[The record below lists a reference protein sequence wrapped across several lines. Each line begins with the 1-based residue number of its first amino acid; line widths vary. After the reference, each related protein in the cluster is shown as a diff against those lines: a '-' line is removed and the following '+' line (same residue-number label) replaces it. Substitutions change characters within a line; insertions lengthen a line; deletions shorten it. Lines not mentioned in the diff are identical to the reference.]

1 MKKDTVKKLAW
12 GVLIALL
19 FSLLVSVLL
28 IFGFFR
34 DMELKS
40 LDFRFRWR
48 GPQDVSYSDL
58 IIVAIDQ
65 QTFTACQDRYP
76 YPREYYAT
84 LVDNLNEV
92 GIRRIMFDIQFTEP
106 DMKNPQGDSILAD
119 AIRRNGNIIL
129 AGKIDRVQAG
139 GEVYAYP
146 NEPLPVLMETGSE
159 WGVVGEIQDPDG
171 FMRRY
176 SIFEA
181 YQNRYIY
188 SLGTRVLFA
197 ENGIVGSPE
206 FEFTDDGYFVFPDV
220 NGDKSVRIK
229 AHRGSQGYEQTILI
243 NYYGPAGTFPTYSLS
258 AVLDDADFDLKDE
271 EDTDYMELFKKNSIY
286 PFEMRIAM
294 LTDSVLQEEAFLA
307 LAMED
312 TAAVEKILD
321 HANPFLDKIAFI
333 GVSIEEL
340 HDNKYT
346 PYYNYAGVR
355 MLMPGVE
362 THAHATQTMLD
373 QNFISAIPF
382 YQNILIVFIMG
393 IITALVVSI
402 VRPVL
407 GGVFSLLLI
416 ACFVFTSIW
425 LFIEQNIWIQMIP
438 ALSIVLLSYI
448 SNVVYQF
455 LSEQKEKKKI
465 RGMFQTYMSP
475 KVLKYLEDHP
485 DAFSLS
491 GEKRDATMFF
501 SDVAGFTTISESL
514 SAEELSVVL
523 NKYLSPM
530 TDICMRYDGYV
541 DKYEGDAIMCDFGVP
556 MEDPDHAWKACWAAL
571 DQQVTLVELRKEIKK
586 DHGVD
591 IYVRMGINSGFVSA
605 GNMGSAQRFQYT
617 VMGDAVNQAS
627 RFEGA
632 NKQYGTYIMIGEET
646 LRQAADRIEVRILDK
661 LVVKGKL
668 IPITVYE
675 LMAKK
680 GELSDEQALIRAHFT
695 KGIELY
701 WKRQW
706 DAAIG
711 QFQQAIA
718 VTGDDPPSKV
728 FIGRCEIYKENPP
741 GDNWQG
747 EFVMTTK

>member
-1 MKKDTVKKLAW
+1 MKKDIIRKAVW
-12 GVLIALL
+12 GTLIALF
-19 FSLLVSVLL
+19 FSILVSLLL

-34 DMELKS
+34 DFELKS
-40 LDFRFRWR
+40 LDFRFRMR
-48 GPQDVSYSDL
+48 GPQDVSHSDL

-65 QTFTACQDRYP
+65 QTFTACRDRYP

-106 DMKNPQGDSILAD
+106 DIKNPQGDSILAD
-119 AIRRNGNIIL
+119 AIKRNGNVIL

-139 GEVYAYP
+139 GETYAYP

-176 SIFEA
+176 SIFES
-181 YQNRYIY
+181 YQGKYIY
-188 SLGTRVLFA
+188 SLGSKVFFA
-197 ENGIVGSPE
+197 ENGIDKSPE
-206 FEFTDDGYFVFPDV
+206 FEFSDGYFIFPKD
-220 NGDKSVRIK
+220 NGDESVRLQ
-229 AHRGSQGYEQTILI
+229 AHRGSLGFEQTILI
-243 NYYGPAGTFPTYSLS
+243 NYYGPARTFPTFSLS
-258 AVLDDADFDLKDE
+258 AVLDDAEFDLKDE

-286 PFEMRIAM
+286 PFELRIA
-294 LTDSVLQEEAFLA
+294 LLPDSVLQEEAFMALA
-307 LAMED
+307 LED
-312 TAAVEKILD
+312 TEAVEKILD
-321 HANPFLDKIAFI
+321 QANPFLDKIALI

-362 THAHATQTMLD
+362 THAHAIQTMLD
-373 QNFISAIPF
+373 GNFIRTIPF
-382 YQNILIVFIMG
+382 YQNIAIVFIIG
-393 IITALVVSI
+393 ILTALVVSI
-402 VRPVL
+402 VRPVF
-407 GGVFSLLLI
+407 GGVFSLALI
-416 ACFVFTSIW
+416 AGFVFGTLW
-425 LFIEQNIWIQMIP
+425 LFIEKKIWVQMIP
-438 ALSIVLLSYI
+438 ALSVILLSYI

-530 TDICMRYDGYV
+530 TDICMSYDGYV

-571 DQQVTLVELRKEIKK
+571 DQQATLVELRKEIKR

-591 IYVRMGINSGFVSA
+591 IYVRMGVNSGVVSA

-646 LRQAADRIEVRILDK
+646 LKQARDKIEVRILDK

-701 WKRQW
+701 WNRQW
-706 DAAIG
+706 DEAIKY
-711 QFQQAIA
+711 FKQAIA
-718 VTGDDPPSKV
+718 VTGEDPPSKV
-728 FIGRCEIYKENPP
+728 FISRCEIYKVNPP

>member
-1 MKKDTVKKLAW
+1 MKKDIIKKAAW
-12 GVLIALL
+12 GTLIALL
-19 FSLLVSVLL
+19 FSVIVSLLL

-34 DMELKS
+34 DFELKS
-40 LDFRFRWR
+40 LDFRYRWR
-48 GPQDVSYSDL
+48 GPLDVSHSDL
-58 IIVAIDQ
+58 IIIAIDQ
-65 QTFTACQDRYP
+65 QTFTACRDRYV

-84 LVDNLNEV
+84 LIDNLNEV

-106 DMKNPQGDSILAD
+106 DFKNPLGDSILAD
-119 AIRRNGNIIL
+119 AIQRNGNVIL

-139 GEVYAYP
+139 GEIYAYP

-159 WGVVGEIQDPDG
+159 WGVVGELQDPDG

-176 SIFEA
+176 SIFES
-181 YQNRYIY
+181 YQKKFIY
-188 SLGTRVLFA
+188 SLGSKVFFA
-197 ENGIVGSPE
+197 ENGISESPE
-206 FEFTDDGYFVFPDV
+206 FEFNDGYFFFPRDD
-220 NGDKSVRIK
+220 GQDSVK
-229 AHRGSQGYEQTILI
+229 LQAHRGSMGYEQTILI
-243 NYYGPAGTFPTYSLS
+243 NYYGPARTFPTFSLS

-286 PFEMRIAM
+286 PFELRIAM
-294 LTDSVLQEEAFLA
+294 LSDSVLQEEAFMA

-312 TAAVEKILD
+312 TAAVDKILD
-321 HANPFLDKIAFI
+321 LANPFRDKIAMI

-346 PYYNYAGVR
+346 PYYNYGGVR

-362 THAHATQTMLD
+362 THAHAIQTMLD
-373 QNFISAIPF
+373 GSFIRAIPF
-382 YQNILIVFIMG
+382 YQNIAIIFIIG
-393 IITALVVSI
+393 IFTALIVSI
-402 VRPVL
+402 VQPVL
-407 GGVFSLLLI
+407 GGVFSLALI
-416 ACFVFTSIW
+416 GGFVFGSIW
-425 LFIEQNIWIQMIP
+425 LFVEKSTWIQMIP
-438 ALSIVLLSYI
+438 SLSVILLSYI

-530 TDICMRYDGYV
+530 TDICMSYDGYV

-556 MEDPDHAWKACWAAL
+556 MEDPEHAWKACWSAL
-571 DQQVTLVELRKEIKK
+571 DQQARLVGLRKEIKK

-591 IYVRMGINSGFVSA
+591 IYVRMGVNSGVVSA

-632 NKQYGTYIMIGEET
+632 NKQYGSYIMVGAET
-646 LRQAADRIEVRILDK
+646 LKQAGDKIEVRILDK

-680 GELSDEQALIRAHFT
+680 GELTDEQALIRDHFT
-695 KGIELY
+695 KGIDLY
-701 WKRQW
+701 WNRQW
-706 DAAIG
+706 DEAIE
-711 QFQQAIA
+711 QFNQAIA

-728 FIGRCEIYKENPP
+728 FIGRCEIFKDNPP

>member
-1 MKKDTVKKLAW
+1 MKKGVVKKLAW
-12 GVLIALL
+12 GTLIAL
-19 FSLLVSVLL
+19 FFSIVVSLLL
-28 IFGFFR
+28 ILGFFR
-34 DMELKS
+34 DLELKS

-48 GPQDVSYSDL
+48 GPLDVSHSDIV
-58 IIVAIDQ
+58 IIAIDQ
-65 QTFTACQDRYP
+65 QTFTSCQDRYP

-84 LVDNLNEV
+84 LIDNLNEV

-106 DMKNPQGDSILAD
+106 DVKNPLGDSILAD
-119 AIRRNGNIIL
+119 AVRRNGNVIL
-129 AGKIDRVQAG
+129 AGKIDRVRAG
-139 GEVYAYP
+139 GEIYAYAD
-146 NEPLPVLMETGSE
+146 EPLPVLLATGAE
-159 WGVVGEIQDPDG
+159 WGVVGELQDPDG

-176 SIFEA
+176 SIFEE
-181 YQNRYIY
+181 YQGKYKY
-188 SLGTRVLFA
+188 TLGSKVFFA
-197 ENGIVGSPE
+197 EKGFTESPA
-206 FEFTDDGYFVFPDV
+206 FIFSDDNYFVFPKYE
-220 NGDKSVRIK
+220 GDTSVKLK
-229 AHRGSQGYEQTILI
+229 AHRGSQGFEQTILI
-243 NYYGPAGTFPTYSLS
+243 NYYGPAQTFPTFPLS
-258 AVLDDADFDLKDE
+258 AVLDDADFDLKDQ
-271 EDTDYMELFKKNSIY
+271 EDTDYMELFKKNSVY
-286 PFEMRIAM
+286 PFELRIA
-294 LTDSVLQEEAFLA
+294 LLPDSVLQEEAFMALA
-307 LAMED
+307 LDD
-312 TAAVEKILD
+312 TATVEKILD
-321 HANPFLDKIAFI
+321 RANPFKDKIALI

-346 PYYNYAGVR
+346 PFYNFRGVR
-355 MLMPGVE
+355 ALMPGVE
-362 THAHATQTMLD
+362 THAHAIQTMLD
-373 QNFISAIPF
+373 GNFITAIPF
-382 YQNILIVFIMG
+382 YANIIIIFAIG
-393 IITALVVSI
+393 IFTALIVSI
-402 VRPVL
+402 VKPVGGGLFSLFLIGGFVL
-407 GGVFSLLLI
+407 GSF
-416 ACFVFTSIW
+416 W
-425 LFIEQNIWIQMIP
+425 MFIKMSTWIY
-438 ALSIVLLSYI
+438 IVPGISVVLVSYI

-485 DAFSLS
+485 DAFALS

-530 TDICMRYDGYV
+530 TDICMSYDGYV

-556 MEDPDHAWKACWAAL
+556 MEDPDHAWKACYAAI
-571 DQQVTLVELRKEIKK
+571 DQQAKLVELRKEIKK

-591 IYVRMGINSGFVSA
+591 IYVRMGVNSGVVSA

-632 NKQYGTYIMIGEET
+632 NKQYGTYIMVGEET
-646 LRQAADRIEVRILDK
+646 LRQAEDKIEIRILDK

-680 GELSDEQALIRAHFT
+680 GELTNEQAQIKELFT

-701 WKRQW
+701 WNRKW
-706 DAAIG
+706 DSAIE
-711 QFQQAIA
+711 QFKQAIS
-718 VTGDDPPSKV
+718 VTGEDPPSKV
-728 FIGRCEIYKENPP
+728 FIGRCEMYRENPP

>member
-1 MKKDTVKKLAW
+1 MKKDLIKKLAW
-12 GVLIALL
+12 GTLIALF
-19 FSLLVSVLL
+19 FSVVVSGLL

-34 DMELKS
+34 DFELKS

-48 GPQDVSYSDL
+48 GPQDVSHSDL
-58 IIVAIDQ
+58 VIIAIDQ
-65 QTFTACQDRYP
+65 QTYTACPDRYP
-76 YPREYYAT
+76 FPREYYAT
-84 LVDNLNEV
+84 LIDNLNEV

-106 DMKNPQGDSILAD
+106 DMKNPLGDSLLAD
-119 AIRRNGNIIL
+119 AVKRNGNVIL
-129 AGKIDRVQAG
+129 SGKIDRVQAG
-139 GEVYAYP
+139 GSVYAYP
-146 NEPLPVLMETGSE
+146 NEPLPILMETGAE

-176 SIFEA
+176 SIFES
-181 YQNRYIY
+181 YQDRYIY
-188 SLGTRVLFA
+188 TLGAKVFFA
-197 ENGIVGSPE
+197 ENGIHTSPE
-206 FEFTDDGYFVFPDV
+206 YRFNDGYFLFPKD
-220 NGDKSVRIK
+220 NSDETVRIK
-229 AHRGSQGYEQTILI
+229 AHRGSLGFEQTILI
-243 NYYGPAGTFPTYSLS
+243 NYYGPARTFPTYSLS
-258 AVLDDADFDLKDE
+258 SVLDDADFDLKDE

-286 PFEMRIAM
+286 PFELRIA
-294 LTDSVLQEEAFLA
+294 LLPDTVLQEEAFIALA
-307 LAMED
+307 LED
-312 TAAVEKILD
+312 TAAVERILD
-321 HANPFLDKIAFI
+321 MANPFRDKIALV

-346 PYYNYAGVR
+346 PYYNYGGVR

-362 THAHATQTMLD
+362 THGHAIQTMLD
-373 QNFISAIPF
+373 GKYLSAVPF
-382 YQNILIVFIMG
+382 YQNIAIVFIIG
-393 IITALVVSI
+393 ILTALVVSI

-416 ACFVFTSIW
+416 AGFVFGSVW
-425 LFIEQNIWIQMIP
+425 MFIQKSTWIQMVP
-438 ALSIVLLSYI
+438 ALSVILLSYI

-514 SAEELSVVL
+514 SAEELSLVL

-530 TDICMRYDGYV
+530 TDICMKYDGYV

-571 DQQVTLVELRKEIKK
+571 DQQATLVDLRKEIKK

-591 IYVRMGINSGFVSA
+591 IYVRMGVNSGVVSA

-632 NKQYGTYIMIGEET
+632 NKQYGTYIMVGEET
-646 LRQAADRIEVRILDK
+646 LKQAGDRIEVRILDK

-680 GELSDEQALIRAHFT
+680 GELTKEQDQIRQHFT
-695 KGIELY
+695 EGIELY

-706 DAAIG
+706 DAAIEK
-711 QFQQAIA
+711 FNKAIA
-718 VTGDDPPSKV
+718 VTGDDPPSAV
-728 FIGRCEIYKENPP
+728 FIGRCEIFKETPP
-741 GDNWQG
+741 GDDWQG

>member
-1 MKKDTVKKLAW
+1 MKKDTLKKTAW
-12 GVLIALL
+12 GTLIALF
-19 FSLLVSVLL
+19 FSVIVSALL

-34 DMELKS
+34 DFELKS
-40 LDFRFRWR
+40 LDFRFCWR
-48 GPQDVSYSDL
+48 GPEDVSNSDL
-58 IIVAIDQ
+58 IVIAIDQ
-65 QTFTACQDRYP
+65 QTFSACRDRYP

-84 LVDNLNEV
+84 LIDNLNEV

-106 DMKNPQGDSILAD
+106 DMKNPKGDSILAD
-119 AIRRNGNIIL
+119 AVQRNGNVIL

-139 GEVYAYP
+139 GEIYAYP
-146 NEPLPVLMETGSE
+146 NEPLPILMKTGAE

-176 SIFEA
+176 SIFES
-181 YQNRYIY
+181 YQNRYVY
-188 SLGTRVLFA
+188 TLGSKVFFA
-197 ENGIVGSPE
+197 ENGIHESPKYE
-206 FEFTDDGYFVFPDV
+206 FKDGYFYFPKD
-220 NGDKSVRIK
+220 NSKQKVRLK
-229 AHRGSQGYEQTILI
+229 AHRGSMGFEQTILI
-243 NYYGPAGTFPTYSLS
+243 NYYGPARTFPTYSLS
-258 AVLDDADFDLKDE
+258 SVLDDADFDLKDE

-286 PFEMRIAM
+286 PYELRIA
-294 LTDSVLQEEAFLA
+294 LLPDSVLQEEAFTA
-307 LAMED
+307 LAMDD

-321 HANPFLDKIAFI
+321 MANPFRDKIALI
-333 GVSIEEL
+333 GVSIEEV

-346 PYYNYAGVR
+346 PFYNYAGVR

-362 THAHATQTMLD
+362 THAHAIQTMLD

-382 YQNILIVFIMG
+382 YQNILIVFIIG
-393 IITALVVSI
+393 ILTALVVSI
-402 VRPVL
+402 VRPVI
-407 GGVFSLLLI
+407 GGVFSLLMI
-416 ACFVFTSIW
+416 IGFVFGSLW
-425 LFIEQNIWIQMIP
+425 LFIEKNTWIQMVPPITV
-438 ALSIVLLSYI
+438 ILLSYI

-491 GEKRDATMFF
+491 GEKREATMFF
-501 SDVAGFTTISESL
+501 SDVQGFTTISESL
-514 SAEELSVVL
+514 SAEELSLVL

-530 TDICMRYDGYV
+530 TDICMKYDGYV

-571 DQQVTLVELRKEIKK
+571 DQQERLVELRKEIKK

-591 IYVRMGINSGFVSA
+591 IYVRMGVNSGVVSA

-646 LRQAADRIEVRILDK
+646 LNRAKDKIEVRILDK

-675 LMAKK
+675 LLAKK
-680 GELSDEQALIRAHFT
+680 GELSEEKAAIRTHFT
-695 KGIELY
+695 EGIKLY
-701 WKRQW
+701 WQRQW
-706 DAAIG
+706 DAAIAK
-711 QFQQAIA
+711 FNDAIA
-718 VTGDDPPSKV
+718 VTGDDPPSRV
-728 FIGRCEIYKENPP
+728 FIGRCEVFKKNPP
-741 GDNWQG
+741 GDDWQG

>member
-1 MKKDTVKKLAW
+1 MKKDIFRKAAW
-12 GVLIALL
+12 GTLIALL
-19 FSLLVSVLL
+19 FSVIVSILL

-34 DMELKS
+34 DLELKS

-48 GPQDVSYSDL
+48 GPLDVSHSDL
-58 IIVAIDQ
+58 VIVAIDQ
-65 QTFTACQDRYP
+65 QTFTACRDRYP

-84 LVDNLNEV
+84 IIDNLNEV
-92 GIRRIMFDIQFTEP
+92 GVRRIMFDIQFTEP
-106 DMKNPQGDSILAD
+106 DIKNLLGDSILAD
-119 AIRRNGNIIL
+119 AVQRNGNIIL

-139 GEVYAYP
+139 GEIYAYP
-146 NEPLPVLMETGSE
+146 NEPLPILMETGSE
-159 WGVVGEIQDPDG
+159 WGVVGELQDPDG

-176 SIFEA
+176 SIFES
-181 YQNRYIY
+181 YQSKYIY
-188 SLGTRVLFA
+188 SLGSEVFFA
-197 ENGIVGSPE
+197 ENGFTTSPE
-206 FEFTDDGYFVFPDV
+206 FKFSDDGHFVFPKSD
-220 NGDKSVRIK
+220 GDESVK
-229 AHRGSQGYEQTILI
+229 LQAHRGSQGYEQTILI
-243 NYYGPAGTFPTYSLS
+243 NYYGPARTFPTFSLS

-271 EDTDYMELFKKNSIY
+271 EDTDYMELFKANSVY
-286 PFEMRIAM
+286 PFELRIA
-294 LTDSVLQEEAFLA
+294 LLPDSVLQEEAFMA

-321 HANPFLDKIAFI
+321 IANPFRDKIALI
-333 GVSIEEL
+333 GVSIDEL

-346 PYYNYAGVR
+346 PYYNYSGVR

-362 THAHATQTMLD
+362 THAHAIQTMLD
-373 QNFISAIPF
+373 GNFIQAVPF
-382 YQNILIVFIMG
+382 YQNIAIVFIIG
-393 IITALVVSI
+393 ILTALVVSI
-402 VRPVL
+402 VKPVF
-407 GGVFSLLLI
+407 GGVFSLVLI
-416 ACFVFTSIW
+416 AGYIFGSIW
-425 LFIEQNIWIQMIP
+425 LFIEKSTWVQMIP
-438 ALSIVLLSYI
+438 AVSVILLSYI

-485 DAFSLS
+485 DAFALS

-530 TDICMRYDGYV
+530 TDICMSYDGYV

-556 MEDPDHAWKACWAAL
+556 MEDPEHAWKACWAAL
-571 DQQVTLVELRKEIKK
+571 DQQAKLVELRKEIKK

-591 IYVRMGINSGFVSA
+591 IYVRMGVNSGVVSA
-605 GNMGSAQRFQYT
+605 GKMGSAQRFQYT

-632 NKQYGTYIMIGEET
+632 NKQYGSYIMVGEET
-646 LRQAADRIEVRILDK
+646 RRQASDKIEVRILDK

-675 LMAKK
+675 LMSKN
-680 GELSDEQALIRAHFT
+680 GELTNEQALIRSHFM

-701 WKRQW
+701 WNRQW
-706 DAAIG
+706 DEAIEM
-711 QFQQAIA
+711 FNQAIA

-728 FIGRCEIYKENPP
+728 FIGRCEIYKVNPP

>member
-1 MKKDTVKKLAW
+1 MKKGVVKRLAW
-12 GVLIALL
+12 GTLIALFFSVL
-19 FSLLVSVLL
+19 VSLLMV
-28 IFGFFR
+28 FGFFR
-34 DMELKS
+34 DLELKS

-48 GPQDVSYSDL
+48 GPRDVSHSDIV
-58 IIVAIDQ
+58 IIAIDQ
-65 QTFTACQDRYP
+65 QTFTSCPDRYP

-84 LVDNLNEV
+84 LIDNLNEV

-119 AIRRNGNIIL
+119 AVRRNGNVIL
-129 AGKIDRVQAG
+129 AGKIDRVRAG
-139 GEVYAYP
+139 GEIYAYP
-146 NEPLPVLMETGSE
+146 DEPLPVLLETGAE

-176 SIFEA
+176 SIFES
-181 YQNRYIY
+181 YQDKYKY
-188 SLGTRVLFA
+188 TLGSKVFFA
-197 ENGIVGSPE
+197 ENGITESPP
-206 FEFTDDGYFVFPDV
+206 FIFTDDNYFVFPKYE
-220 NGDKSVRIK
+220 GDTSVKLRP
-229 AHRGSQGYEQTILI
+229 HRGSQGFEQTILI
-243 NYYGPAGTFPTYSLS
+243 NYYGPAQTFPTFSLS
-258 AVLDDADFDLKDE
+258 AVLDDAEFDLKDQ

-286 PFEMRIAM
+286 PFELRIA
-294 LTDSVLQEEAFLA
+294 LLPDSVLQEEAFMALA
-307 LAMED
+307 LED
-312 TAAVEKILD
+312 TATVEKILD
-321 HANPFLDKIAFI
+321 RANPFKDKIALI

-346 PYYNYAGVR
+346 PFYNFRGVR
-355 MLMPGVE
+355 ALMPGVE
-362 THAHATQTMLD
+362 THAHAIQTMLD
-373 QNFISAIPF
+373 GAFISVTPF
-382 YQNILIVFIMG
+382 YINIAVIFVMG
-393 IITALVVSI
+393 IITALIVSI
-402 VRPVL
+402 VQPVIGGLFSLILIGAYVL
-407 GGVFSLLLI
+407 GSF
-416 ACFVFTSIW
+416 W
-425 LFIEQNIWIQMIP
+425 LFIEKSIWIYMIP
-438 ALSIVLLSYI
+438 MVSVVLVSYI
-448 SNVVYQF
+448 SSVVYQF

-530 TDICMRYDGYV
+530 TDILMTYDGYV

-556 MEDPDHAWKACWAAL
+556 MEDPEHAWKACHAAL
-571 DQQVTLVELRKEIKK
+571 DQQAKLVELRTEIKR

-591 IYVRMGINSGFVSA
+591 IYVRMGVNSGVVSA

-646 LRQAADRIEVRILDK
+646 LKQAEDKIEVRILDK

-680 GELSDEQALIRAHFT
+680 GELTSEQAQTRDLFS
-695 KGIELY
+695 KGIEFY
-701 WKRQW
+701 WDRQW
-706 DAAIG
+706 DKAIEQFDLAIG
-711 QFQQAIA
+711 
-718 VTGDDPPSKV
+718 VTGEDPPSHV
-728 FIGRCEIYKENPP
+728 FIGRCEMYRENPP
-741 GDNWQG
+741 GENWQG